1 MKRQFSLFMFVTSLL
16 LAPTSAQATA
26 GFLQNE
32 ESQAFVKVCFYDV
45 LGETHS
51 LNIGATD
58 LCPLTHEFDVTPKLQ
73 PPTENAQKTGF
84 FKQEQTSGFSKL
96 CSYDMLGEVY
106 VLTIGSTE
114 ICPLTYKF

>member
-1 MKRQFSLFMFVTSLL
+1 MTVVSVM
-16 LAPTSAQATA
+16 LAPTLAQATT
-26 GFLQNE
+26 GFLQSE

-51 LNIGATD
+51 LNIGATE
-58 LCPLTHEFDVTPKLQ
+58 LCPLSSDFDVTPKLQ
-73 PPTENAQKTGF
+73 PSTEDAQKTGF

-96 CSYDMLGEVY
+96 CSYDVLGETY

>member
-1 MKRQFSLFMFVTSLL
+1 MKRQFSLFMFVAWFL

-58 LCPLTHEFDVTPKLQ
+58 LCPLTHDFDVTPKLQ

-96 CSYDMLGEVY
+96 CSYDVLGEVY

>member
-1 MKRQFSLFMFVTSLL
+1 MKLKFSLFMTVVYVM
-16 LAPTSAQATA
+16 LAPTLAQATT
-26 GFLQNE
+26 GFLQSE

-51 LNIGATD
+51 LNIGATE
-58 LCPLTHEFDVTPKLQ
+58 LCPLTSDFDVTPKLQ
-73 PPTENAQKTGF
+73 PPTEDAQKTGF

-96 CSYDMLGEVY
+96 CSYDVLGETY

>member
-1 MKRQFSLFMFVTSLL
+1 MKRQFGIFMFIASFTLV
-16 LAPTSAQATA
+16 PDSAQATT
-26 GFLQNE
+26 GFLQSE
-32 ESQAFVKVCFYDV
+32 ESQAFAKVCFYDV

-58 LCPLTHEFDVTPKLQ
+58 LCLLTHDFDVTPKLQ

-84 FKQEQTSGFSKL
+84 FKQEQASGFSKL
-96 CSYDMLGEVY
+96 CSYDVLGEVY
-106 VLTIGSTE
+106 VLTIGGTE